1 MRPSL
6 SHNRWT
12 PAAFLAP
19 ALAVLAVFWL
29 LALVQVLYFSMT
41 RYTAF
46 QGPEFVGFENYRRLL
61 ASSAFWVCLLNAF
74 AYLLVTPALIVLS
87 LQAAIVVHAGLRW
100 AKGLRVIL
108 FLPVVTPTIVAA
120 VAWRILYNEQA
131 GVLNAALLAI
141 DHLFNLVGL
150 GAWFHVE
157 PVRWLTER
165 PWTLISAM
173 LVTLWKGFG
182 FYMMVFLAGLVSVPR
197 ELEEAA
203 ALDGAGRLGVLR
215 HVTLPSLW
223 PVITLVFIISSISA
237 LKVFD
242 ELFVTIKGAPIEHQ
256 TVVPLVYQTAFERG
270 EYGLASAIGITL
282 FFIILV
288 FSLINLRLTS
298 RKGDT
303 R

>member
-1 MRPSL
+1 MAPARTKHRSL
-6 SHNRWT
+6 SHRRWT

-19 ALAVLAVFWL
+19 SLLVLGVFWL
-29 LALVQVLYFSMT
+29 LALGQVVYFSFT

-46 QGPEFVGFENYRRLL
+46 EGPEFVGFDNYRRLL
-61 ASSAFWVCLLNAF
+61 ASGSFWVCLLNAGL
-74 AYLLVTPALIVLS
+74 YLLVTPVLIALS

-100 AKGLRVIL
+100 AKGLRVLL

-120 VAWRILYNEQA
+120 VAWRVLYNEES
-131 GVLNAALLAI
+131 GLLNAALQT
-141 DHLFNLVGL
+141 VGL
-150 GAWFHVE
+150 E
-157 PVRWLTER
+157 PINWLTER

-182 FYMMVFLAGLVSVPR
+182 FYMMVFLAGLIAVPK

-203 ALDGAGRLGVLR
+203 SLDGAGRIDVFR

-223 PVITLVFIISSISA
+223 PVVSLVFVISSISA

-282 FFIILV
+282 FLIILA
-288 FSLINLRLTS
+288 FSLVNLKLTAS
-298 RKGDT
+298 KEDA
-303 R
+303 